1 MSALVADSVPHF
13 FFSFIGTNAGG
24 RKMPLIVHFV
34 QSKHSFCE
42 CLEYVPLIQEMQW
55 VEKIYSWM
63 FIVFLLENQ
72 NNQIMTSFLNRE
84 FSRSPINITQNVIL
98 VKLAIFD

>member
-1 MSALVADSVPHF
+1 
-13 FFSFIGTNAGG
+13 
-24 RKMPLIVHFV
+24 MPLIVHFV

-63 FIVFLLENQ
+63 LIVFLLENQ
-72 NNQIMTSFLNRE
+72 NNQINDFVPKQRVLSQSYKYYSKCNLL
-84 FSRSPINITQNVIL
+84 SLL